1 MLKKLLVCLSLVCA
15 ASLAYAAEEPDH
27 AIHEELRG
35 ILRTIESAIN
45 SGEYDKMLP
54 VLSEQIRATP
64 VNQEFIPNKNGVIP
78 YFTKWFGKGGYLA
91 KLEMNLNA
99 DQLTELSKDKSWGI
113 VTGDGIEKYI
123 LSDGRPYELHTR
135 WTATLVKEADE
146 RWRLRAI
153 HMGTNFLDNPI
164 LAQAERAVISM
175 TMAGAGGGLLVGLF
189 LGWLLVRR
197 KKKA

>member
-1 MLKKLLVCLSLVCA
+1 MLKKLFFCLSLICA

-27 AIHEELRG
+27 VIHEELRG
-35 ILRTIESAIN
+35 VLRTVESAIN

-54 VLSEQIRATP
+54 VLSEHIRATP
-64 VNQEFIPNKNGVIP
+64 ATQEFIHNKSEIIP

-99 DQLTELSKDKSWGI
+99 DQLTELAPDKSWGI

-123 LSDGRPYELHTR
+123 LSNGRPYELRTR
-135 WTATLVKEADE
+135 WTATMVKEADE
-146 RWRLRAI
+146 RWRIRAI

-164 LAQAERAVISM
+164 LAEYKRAVIPL

-189 LGWLLVRR
+189 LGWLFGRR

>member
-1 MLKKLLVCLSLVCA
+1 MLKKLFFCLSLICA
-15 ASLAYAAEEPDH
+15 VSVAYAAEEPDH

-35 ILRTIESAIN
+35 VLRTVESAIN
-45 SGEYDKMLP
+45 SGEFDKMLP
-54 VLSEQIRATP
+54 VLSEQVRVTP
-64 VNQEFIPNKNGVIP
+64 VTQEFIPNKSEVIP
-78 YFTKWFGKGGYLA
+78 YFTKWFGKDGYLA

-99 DQLTELSKDKSWGI
+99 DQLTELAADKSWGI
-113 VTGDGIEKYI
+113 VTGDGIEKYL

-135 WTATLVKEADE
+135 WTATMIKEADE

-164 LAQAERAVISM
+164 LAGAERAVISI
-175 TMAGAGGGLLVGLF
+175 TVAGAGGGLLVGLF
-189 LGWLLVRR
+189 FGWLFGRR

>member
-1 MLKKLLVCLSLVCA
+1 MLKKLFFCLSLICA
-15 ASLAYAAEEPDH
+15 ASMAYAAEEPDH
-27 AIHEELRG
+27 VIHEELRG
-35 ILRTIESAIN
+35 VLRTIESAVN

-54 VLSEQIRATP
+54 VLSEQLRAT
-64 VNQEFIPNKNGVIP
+64 VITQEFMPNKSEVIP
-78 YFTKWFGKGGYLA
+78 YFTKWFGEGGPLA

-99 DQLTELSKDKSWGI
+99 DQLTELAADKSWGI

-135 WTATLVKEADE
+135 WTATVVKEADE
-146 RWRLRAI
+146 RWRLRSI
-153 HMGTNFLDNPI
+153 HMGTNFLDNSI

-175 TMAGAGGGLLVGLF
+175 TTAGAGGGLLVGLF
-189 LGWLLVRR
+189 LGWLFGRR

>member
-1 MLKKLLVCLSLVCA
+1 MLKKLFFCLSLICA

-35 ILRTIESAIN
+35 VLRTIESAIN

-54 VLSEQIRATP
+54 VLSEQVRATP
-64 VNQEFIPNKNGVIP
+64 VTQEFIHNKSEIVP
-78 YFTKWFGKGGYLA
+78 YFTKLFGKGGELA

-99 DQLTELSKDKSWGI
+99 DQLTELAADKSWGI
-113 VTGDGIEKYI
+113 VTGDGIEKYV

-135 WTATLVKEADE
+135 WTAALIKEADE

-153 HMGTNFLDNPI
+153 HMGVDFLDNPV
-164 LAQAERAVISM
+164 LAEYKRSAIYM

-189 LGWLLVRR
+189 FGWLFARR
-197 KKKA
+197 KKKV